1 MKLTNLIKSGMHLLS
16 IFLKYMSDNFLK
28 IRKTE
33 STGKTRLENKKD
45 IISKNSNLH
54 KMTFYIDKYF
64 NETYHGIGFRKDII
78 FIAHIYGINGKEVIS
93 LMTKSSDFVIDKKKC
108 IIYSLPHRRVLQCNT
123 KPSKKEIRISKVKLK
138 NVFTRMFNI

>member
-33 STGKTRLENKKD
+33 STGKTRLGNKKD

-64 NETYHGIGFRKDII
+64 NESYHGIGSIKDII
-78 FIAHIYGINGKEVIS
+78 TIAHLYGMNGSKVIS
-93 LMTKSSDFVIDKKKC
+93 LMVKSSDYVIEKKSNV
-108 IIYSLPHRRVLQCNT
+108 IYSKSQRKKQRCYH
-123 KPSKKEIRISKVKLK
+123 KPTYKEIRKSEEKLK